1 MNATRRRAGHNV
13 TTRLQIAFCATGRR
27 KGIAPFQARCCTSA
41 VLRVLFLDD
50 HCAVRAPIAAAKLR
64 RRGRGR
70 FEVLEA
76 GLKAKAA
83 RTAAV
88 HPEAIRLLR
97 LERSPVEELVVRD
110 LSEVVQ
116 KWHAVDF
123 VFVLTAPPEGFTPG
137 VACALCC
144 HWRID
149 LADLSGS
156 LETARASLFR
166 VASDIERRVELFSS
180 LPIESLEREVLYD
193 RISSIGEQPVGNGE
207 RR

>member
-1 MNATRRRAGHNV
+1 MFGNAGSSDFAA
-13 TTRLQIAFCATGRR
+13 RL
-27 KGIAPFQARCCTSA
+27 
-41 VLRVLFLDD
+41 
-50 HCAVRAPIAAAKLR
+50 AAA
-64 RRGRGR
+64 R
-70 FEVLEA
+70 FFGVTQVA
-76 GLKAKAA
+76 HAPRNDRAFDRQRTNTTA